1 LKILINT
8 ASTHKGG
15 SVQVAYSFINDLK
28 NFGNNEYH
36 IILGKSLQK
45 MVNVIEFPVNFYFYN
60 LDFRPGKNIFTI
72 FKANHLLSKIENEI
86 KPNIVFTTSG
96 PSYWKP
102 ISPHLLGFNL
112 AHYVYQES
120 PFFNIISIGQTI
132 RWRIKGFLIR
142 FFFKRDASIYFT
154 QTDDIKERLKKWL
167 NTKNVYTIS
176 NTCNP
181 VFFSHNICS
190 KKLPIKESNEF
201 RLLLLSAYYNH
212 KYFEVIPKII
222 EIAKSEKINNF
233 KFVLTLPDEDY
244 QNIISEEISHMV
256 FNVGPMNIEECPS
269 LYNECDALF
278 LPTLLECFS
287 ASYVEAM
294 AMNKPI
300 ITSDLGFARTICD
313 NAALYFNPMD
323 PRDVFNKIQILINNE
338 MIYKELIENGKKR
351 LAEFPNSLQRTEQFL
366 ELCLRFNR
374 KG

>member
-28 NFGNNEYH
+28 KFENNEYH

-45 MVNVIEFPVNFYFYN
+45 MVNIMDFPKNFYFYN
-60 LDFRPGKNIFTI
+60 FDFRPGKNIFTI
-72 FKANHLLSKIENEI
+72 IRANYLMKKIECALR
-86 KPNIVFTTSG
+86 PNIVFTTSG

-102 ISPHLLGFNL
+102 VSPHLLGFNL
-112 AHYVYQES
+112 AHYVYKES
-120 PFFNIISIGQTI
+120 PFFNIISFWQTL
-132 RWRIKGFLIR
+132 RWRIKGLFIR

-154 QTDDIKERLKKWL
+154 QTEDIKERLKKWL
-167 NTKNVYTIS
+167 HTKNVFTVS

-181 VFFSHNICS
+181 VFFSQNIYPN
-190 KKLPIKESNEF
+190 KLPKKESNEF
-201 RLLLLSAYYNH
+201 RLLLISAYYKH
-212 KYFEVIPKII
+212 KYFEVIPKVI
-222 EIAKSEKINNF
+222 EIAKSEGIDNF
-233 KFVLTLPDEDY
+233 KFVLTLPEVDY
-244 QNIISEEISHMV
+244 KNIISKEIAHMV
-256 FNVGPMNIEECPS
+256 YNVGPLNIEECPS

-300 ITSDLGFARTICD
+300 ITSDLGFARVVCG

-323 PRDVFNKIQILINNE
+323 PRDIVNKIQMLINNAI
-338 MIYKELIENGKKR
+338 IYNELIENGKID
-351 LAEFPNSLQRTEQFL
+351 
-366 ELCLRFNR
+366 
-374 KG
+374 